1 MNDVVIEVSNE
12 SGIAECHTSYLGNQ
26 HQNLQNKLKFKFEG
40 NIPEGIA
47 WLEYEIDGIKK
58 YALMEQ
64 CEEGYQI
71 DIKSCLLISDY
82 VKVDIKIT
90 QEENPNGIPVFVS
103 SPVSFEVVETINAKE
118 EEPVEY
124 PSWQESLSSKLAEF
138 ENAEKVR
145 NKNETTRIAS
155 EDERITKE
163 NQRRE
168 QEITRET
175 NEATR
180 QSSESERVS
189 SEVQRTENEE
199 TRITT
204 ENQRIENENARI
216 NSENLRNESETKREQ
231 YIDNLKE
238 RVDSGEFNGECN
250 FATFEINT
258 TTGNLE
264 MNKTEDLL
272 LDFQL
277 NQKGELEVIVNG

>member
-138 ENAEKVR
+138 ENAEKAR
-145 NKNETTRIAS
+145 N
-155 EDERITKE
+155 
-163 NQRRE
+163 
-168 QEITRET
+168 
-175 NEATR
+175 
-180 QSSESERVS
+180 
-189 SEVQRTENEE
+189 ENEE
-199 TRITT
+199 
-204 ENQRIENENARI
+204 ARKT
-216 NSENLRNESETKREQ
+216 SEIKRDTSEKAREQ
-231 YIDNLKE
+231 YIEDLKE
-238 RVDSGEFNGECN
+238 DVAEGQLNGATFTPNVSTEGDLSFTNDKGLDNPETVNIRGPQGPKGDCN

-277 NQKGELEVIVNG
+277 NPKGELEVIVNG

>member
-180 QSSESERVS
+180 QSNESERVS
-189 SEVQRTENEE
+189 SEITRNKNEE
-199 TRITT
+199 TRIFN
-204 ENQRIENENARI
+204 ENQRIENEIKRNSNEETRISNETAREEYI
-216 NSENLRNESETKREQ
+216 N
-231 YIDNLKE
+231 NLKE

-250 FATFEINT
+250 FATFEINEDME
-258 TTGNLE
+258 LV
-264 MNKTEDLL
+264 MNKTKDDML
-272 LDFQL
+272 LDFAI
-277 NQKGELEVIVNG
+277 NNDGELEVIIK